1 MDGLPAAMYDTLI
14 MALRESTQ
22 VHYFSPPPMLQK
34 QGLYC
39 LDAGAAIVPPGENYP
54 LHVERHPR
62 EYRSLRTTGRRLQE
76 YQVVFIRRGEGSF
89 WGEGQQLARV
99 TSGTVLVLVPGWW
112 HRYMPNPL
120 TGWDEVWVGF
130 SGAETAELFQLLR
143 LEPGKIEIPPGP
155 AFHELTELFQQIL
168 RIAIRPDILD
178 HIQLGG
184 LIRELLV
191 YLRRVTRGEKG
202 AEWEDQRF
210 ERAREV
216 MMHALMRPLAM
227 KEVYRAAGCSRA
239 TLQRLF
245 NERTGVSPYRY
256 YLALRIDAA
265 TWVLANT
272 QRGLKEIAREYGFSD
287 EYHFSRVFRSMRGV
301 APGAW
306 RSRQERE
313 KRIS

>member
-1 MDGLPAAMYDTLI
+1 MDGLPSEMYDTLI
-14 MALRESTQ
+14 VALRKNTQ
-22 VHYFSPPPMLQK
+22 VHYFSPPPVVRNQS
-34 QGLYC
+34 LYC
-39 LDAGAAIVPPGENYP
+39 LDAGAAIAPPGENYP
-54 LHVERHPR
+54 MHIERHPR
-62 EYRSLRTTGRRLQE
+62 EYRFSPDTGRRLPE
-76 YQVVFIRRGEGSF
+76 YQIVFIRSGEGSF
-89 WGEGQQLARV
+89 QGEGQAPVPVRA
-99 TSGTVLVLVPGWW
+99 GAVLVLVPGWW

-130 SGAETAELFQLLR
+130 SGPETVVLLD
-143 LEPGKIEIPPGP
+143 LLHLGPGKIDIPPGP
-155 AFHELTELFQQIL
+155 ALHELTELFQQIL

-178 HIQLGG
+178 HLQLSG

-191 YLRRVTRGEKG
+191 FLRRVTRGEKG

-216 MMHALMRPLAM
+216 MMQALMRPLTM
-227 KEVYRAAGCSRA
+227 REVYRAAGCSRA

-245 NERTGVSPYRY
+245 QQRTGVSPYRY
-256 YLALRIDAA
+256 YLSLRIDAA

-287 EYHFSRVFRSMRGV
+287 EYHFSRVFRTIRGV
-301 APGAW
+301 APGVW

-313 KRIS
+313 KRIP